1 MKTIDFTINNDEIEK
16 ISKRVH
22 ELQILLKKDLPSSDE
37 QIDEY
42 RALLELKDLLFRA
55 NQIDD
60 ENAFIVIDGM
70 RIERSKVNRFKELL
84 KRVNVTGLATMP
96 NYLGDI
102 LPGTKYKMP
111 RQKNREET
119 FENYEAYLLNY
130 YKKLGYVF
138 ENTTY
143 HTGTTVPVLRN
154 PYPHE
159 MYYPSENGYIYDEDF
174 LGNHNEYY
182 QEYRKYLEE
191 KLALE
196 YQEIVLYAIENFTVL
211 PPIGKDINKKK
222 KVTNTEFFTLFQ
234 NIDKRFSK
242 KKKTSNSSPKEDSLL
257 VKALHKQ
264 AQKIINE
271 HDARWKNNPL
281 EALNSNL
288 KIDMISIPMPLN
300 EAIESVSKKVPKVI
314 NVEFTPIDRVML
326 AKEILNKKLAEVT
339 NESFEVKEVEDG
351 FYLYKMVPKDILIGN
366 ALSKRTIKDKR
377 IAYEVASKFRR
388 LMSEDSSLSHYH
400 DMMLKSFL
408 EANKEVT
415 PQNEEVIT
423 EKNMRIA

>member
-1 MKTIDFTINNDEIEK
+1 MQTIDFTINNDEIEK

-22 ELQILLKKDLPSSDE
+22 ELQTLLKKDLPSSDE
-37 QIDEY
+37 LIDEY
-42 RALLELKDLLFRA
+42 SALLELKDLLFRA

-60 ENAFIVIDGM
+60 ENAFIVVDGM

-84 KRVNVTGLATMP
+84 KRVNVIGLATMP

-111 RQKNREET
+111 RQKNSEET
-119 FENYEAYLLNY
+119 FEEYEDYLFNY

-143 HTGTTVPVLRN
+143 HPGTKVPVLRN

-159 MYYPSENGYIYDEDF
+159 MYYPSENGFVYDEDF

-196 YQEIVLYAIENFTVL
+196 YQKIVLYAIENFTIF
-211 PPIGKDINKKK
+211 PPIGKDINKRK
-222 KVTNTEFFTLFQ
+222 KVTNTESFTLFL
-234 NIDKRFSK
+234 NIDRKRFRK
-242 KKKTSNSSPKEDSLL
+242 KKSSNSSSKEYSPL
-257 VKALHKQ
+257 VKALHEQ
-264 AQKIINE
+264 AKILLNE
-271 HDARWKNNPL
+271 HESKFEKKPL
-281 EALNSNL
+281 EELKPNL
-288 KIDMISIPMPLN
+288 KVDINIPENLKNALDRLPSN
-300 EAIESVSKKVPKVI
+300 NYNKVI
-314 NVEFTPIDRVML
+314 DVSISPNKLIGRAKDMLTKNL
-326 AKEILNKKLAEVT
+326 AKAITEYFDVVGVT
-339 NESFEVKEVEDG
+339 DG

-377 IAYEVASKFRR
+377 IAYEIASKFRR
-388 LMSEDSSLSHYH
+388 LMSEDSALSHYH

-408 EANKEVT
+408 EVNKEVT
-415 PQNEEVIT
+415 PQNEEAIT
-423 EKNMRIA
+423 EENMRIK

>member
-1 MKTIDFTINNDEIEK
+1 MQTIDFTINNDEIEK

-22 ELQILLKKDLPSSDE
+22 ELQSLIKKDLPSRDE

-42 RALLELKDLLFRA
+42 RALLELKGLLFRA

-60 ENAFIVIDGM
+60 ENAFIVVDGM

-84 KRVNVTGLATMP
+84 KRVNVIGLATMP

-111 RQKNREET
+111 RQKNSEET
-119 FENYEAYLLNY
+119 FEEYEDYLFNY

-143 HTGTTVPVLRN
+143 HPGTKVPVLRN

-174 LGNHNEYY
+174 LGNHNAYY

-196 YQEIVLYAIENFTVL
+196 YQEIVFYAIENFSIL
-211 PPIGKDINKKK
+211 PPIGKGLNKKK
-222 KVTNTEFFTLFQ
+222 KVTNTEPFTLFL
-234 NIDKRFSK
+234 NFNRKRFK
-242 KKKTSNSSPKEDSLL
+242 KKKDLNSSNKEDSPL
-257 VKALHKQ
+257 VKALQEQ
-264 AQKIINE
+264 AKILTGRYDSEFEN
-271 HDARWKNNPL
+271 KPL
-281 EALNSNL
+281 EDLNPTLKVDMLAIPTPLKEALE
-288 KIDMISIPMPLN
+288 KRK
-300 EAIESVSKKVPKVI
+300 EKGTRVI
-314 NVEFTPIDRVML
+314 NFEFTPINRVIMAKNML
-326 AKEILNKKLAEVT
+326 TKKLAQATWENFT
-339 NESFEVKEVEDG
+339 IEKIEDG
-351 FYLYKMVPKDILIGN
+351 IYLYKMVPKDILIGN

-377 IAYEVASKFRR
+377 IAYEIASKFRR
-388 LMSEDSSLSHYH
+388 LMSEDSTLSHYH

-408 EANKEVT
+408 EVNKEVA
-415 PQNEEVIT
+415 PQNEEAIT
-423 EKNMRIA
+423 EENMRIK